1 MRRKDPVRDTPVSAW
16 LQKHNPA
23 VQIINNAVGGTTSR
37 TTAECFD
44 AMVGK
49 DASSFCSTAT
59 TTGGQL
65 HPAGGQ
71 GYSSGDVSAVLWLQS
86 VCPNM
91 KHVYMVGMQTALRP
105 HHVKHMCMLQPSPLH
120 ALQPTDFILIFLMLI
135 TSSSCCHGTTYIF
148 ALALVMTYNILLAS

>member
-44 AMVGK
+44 GMVGK

-86 VCPNM
+86 VCQNM
-91 KHVYMVGMQTALRP
+91 KHVYMHAHADSPASSSCQAYV
-105 HHVKHMCMLQPSPLH
+105 HVHVAAFSV
-120 ALQPTDFILIFLMLI
+120 APTDFIR
-135 TSSSCCHGTTYIF
+135 
-148 ALALVMTYNILLAS
+148 